1 MATEWLRAAEGGVE
15 IDLHIQ
21 PGAAHCAISGL
32 HGDALKVR
40 IAARAVEGA
49 ANEALIE
56 FLARSL
62 GLARKGVR
70 ILRGEKSR
78 RKAVWAAI
86 SPDEARRRLMGN
98 TG

>member
-15 IDLHIQ
+15 IALHIQ
-21 PGAAHCAISGL
+21 PGAAHCEISGL
-32 HGDALKVR
+32 HGDALKIRVT
-40 IAARAVEGA
+40 ARAVEGA
-49 ANEALIE
+49 ANEALID

-62 GLARKGVR
+62 GLARKEVR

-86 SPDEARRRLMGN
+86 GPDEARRLLMGK
-98 TG
+98 T

>member
-1 MATEWLRAAEGGVE
+1 MVTDWLRAADGGVE
-15 IDLHIQ
+15 MLLHIQ
-21 PGAAHCAISGL
+21 PGASHCEISGL

-49 ANEALIE
+49 ANDALID

-62 GLARKGVR
+62 GLARKEVR

-86 SPDEARRRLMGN
+86 GSNEARRLLMGK
-98 TG
+98 T